1 LSAVLEPV
9 VLGVVRLG
17 VVLEGVVVRGVVGRV
32 VVFGFVV
39 FGFVVVEEPDFGDR
53 TIRRVAFEPL
63 AKTETDWPGFTRNS
77 ELDFPSRL
85 TRTDLATRNCRVVFF
100 VVDFTTSRPEL
111 AE

>member
-1 LSAVLEPV
+1 VLEPV

-32 VVFGFVV
+32 VV